1 MNKFANHLNKKFTVL
16 SIEHPIESALFRYV
30 STLLC
35 LLVLTYVYFVCA
47 SVLNV
52 IAQREAGKT
61 AQRLEGAIGTLE
73 QQYFALSHEIT
84 PQNAADLGLVP
95 IAKTAYVYR
104 PGSVGVAPISRNAI

>member
-16 SIEHPIESALFRYV
+16 SIEHPMENAAFRYV
-30 STLLC
+30 CILFCMLL
-35 LLVLTYVYFVCA
+35 LTYVYFVSA

-73 QQYFALSHEIT
+73 LQYFALSHEVT
-84 PQNAADLGLVP
+84 PQNAAELGLVP